1 MHAVRATERKK
12 LLIAA
17 LWTEVCLLFPAL
29 DALHEGYE
37 VYPVIDAVGGT
48 SKEAHELAVER
59 LIQAGARPASWAQ
72 VICELQRDWNRRAT
86 VPGFSEILHSVGGAI
101 LIHAL
106 AEQPPRPRLGGI
118 FLIATPFIGEGGWPS
133 DDIRP
138 RTDLSEHLPVGVPI
152 FLYHGAQDEIV
163 PIVHVHLYGKAIP
176 HAVVRTSERDNHQL
190 NNDMS
195 QVARDIR
202 SLTSMPR

>member
-1 MHAVRATERKK
+1 MASGKIRDPRADHLLTPQNAALLIIDYQPTQGSSIASRDKRALIANVVALAHTAKLYGLPVVLSTVNVKTDINKPTIHQITDVLPGVEAIDRTSINAWEDECFVRAVRATERKK

-59 LIQAGARPASWAQ
+59 LVQAGAKPASWVQ

-86 VPGFSEILHSVGGAI
+86 VPGFSEILFAVEGA
-101 LIHAL
+101 
-106 AEQPPRPRLGGI
+106 
-118 FLIATPFIGEGGWPS
+118 
-133 DDIRP
+133 
-138 RTDLSEHLPVGVPI
+138 
-152 FLYHGAQDEIV
+152 
-163 PIVHVHLYGKAIP
+163 
-176 HAVVRTSERDNHQL
+176 
-190 NNDMS
+190 
-195 QVARDIR
+195 
-202 SLTSMPR
+202 